1 MESDP
6 IFLPAF
12 PLPRFAGEGGPK
24 GRVRERG
31 RHFGAGLITTR
42 AAPGYSLIELVLT
55 ILLISILA
63 ATMMT
68 RFPDKAI
75 NLGAQAQQV
84 ASDIRYTQSLSMT
97 RGERHRINFITSTT
111 YLIVNLSTGAAVAH
125 PTPITLQP
133 GITWAPLTS
142 VSFDG
147 KGAPSSASDVTIT
160 LTASDGTQR
169 SVVITRQTGRVTVP

>member
-1 MESDP
+1 M
-6 IFLPAF
+6 
-12 PLPRFAGEGGPK
+12 
-24 GRVRERG
+24 
-31 RHFGAGLITTR
+31 
-42 AAPGYSLIELVLT
+42 IELVLT

-63 ATMMT
+63 ATTMT
-68 RFPDKAI
+68 LLPDKAI

-97 RGERHRINFITSTT
+97 RGERHRINFVTSTT
-111 YLIVNLSTGAAVAH
+111 YRILTTAAGTPVAH
-125 PTPITLQP
+125 PATGSSDPITLQP
-133 GITWAPLTS
+133 GITLAPLTS

-169 SVVITRQTGRVTVP
+169 SVVITRQTGQVTLP

>member
-1 MESDP
+1 M
-6 IFLPAF
+6 
-12 PLPRFAGEGGPK
+12 
-24 GRVRERG
+24 
-31 RHFGAGLITTR
+31 
-42 AAPGYSLIELVLT
+42 IELVLT
-55 ILLISILA
+55 ILLISIIA

-68 RFPDKAI
+68 RFPDEAI

-97 RGERHRINFITSTT
+97 RGERHRINFDTSTT
-111 YLIVNLSTGAAVAH
+111 YQILTTAGVPVAH
-125 PTPITLQP
+125 PAPITLQP

-160 LTASDGTQR
+160 LTASNGTQR
-169 SVVITRQTGRVTVP
+169 SVVITRQTGRVAVP